1 MQELWIDKIKDLV
14 RPICERENC
23 MLYDVESSGS
33 RSSKVVKVFI
43 DGNKVPVTIDQC
55 ANVSNSLSLL
65 LDVEDIV
72 PGGKYSLEVSSPG
85 LERSLKERWHFLKV
99 VNKVIKVKTEKA
111 YMPEEGPQTKKGVKL
126 IKGILKQVNEDDFL
140 LEDAKN
146 RLYKIILSDVNK
158 AHTVF
163 ELNQTAKK

>member
-1 MQELWIDKIKDLV
+1 MIFA
-14 RPICERENC
+14 PITIAVLSMFCAAHPAPEGW
-23 MLYDVESSGS
+23 YFAYGVGG
-33 RSSKVVKVFI
+33 VFG
-43 DGNKVPVTIDQC
+43 DN
-55 ANVSNSLSLL
+55 ALSLL

-85 LERSLKERWHFLKV
+85 LERTLREHWHYTKAV
-99 VNKVIKVKTEKA
+99 DKTIKVKTAKS

-140 LEDAKN
+140 LQDEKN
-146 RLYKIILSDVNK
+146 RLYKIILSDVAK

-163 ELNQTAKK
+163 DFDQAGKKSR